1 MEYVLLIV
9 GFFLIIKAS
18 DVLIDASSSIALKFG
33 VSKMLISL
41 TIVAFGTCAPEIAIS
56 FNSVSSGNG
65 NMALANVVGSCIVN
79 VFLIIGIAAFINPI
93 QIKHVTIKKELPI
106 LVLITLGFFVLVSD
120 SMFVPKIPDILT
132 RADGVI
138 LMILFSL
145 FILYLLKAIRS
156 RNKNEAPPETKYG
169 TGMSVILI
177 IVAIAVIAFSSD
189 LIVNNAIVIA
199 ENFGISQKI
208 ITLCTIVIGTSLPEL
223 VMTVSSAKKG
233 EFDIAVGN
241 IIGTNIF
248 NICIVLGLP
257 IAIFGGLEIVGF
269 NFIDMLFVLASSL
282 VLYMFARS
290 DRKITKI
297 EGAFMVLCFISY
309 YAYALMS

>member
-18 DVLIDASSSIALKFG
+18 DVLIDASSSIALKCG

-93 QIKHVTIKKELPI
+93 QIKHVTIKRELPI
-106 LVLITLGFFVLVSD
+106 LVLITLGFFVLTSD
-120 SMFVPKIPDILT
+120 SMFVSQIPDVLT
-132 RADGVI
+132 RADGII

-145 FILYLLKAIRS
+145 FILYLFKAIRS
-156 RNKNEAPPETKYG
+156 KNNSEEISETKYG
-169 TGMSVILI
+169 TSMSIILI
-177 IVAIAVIAFSSD
+177 IVAIAVIVYSSD
-189 LIVNNAIVIA
+189 LIVNNAITIA

-208 ITLCTIVIGTSLPEL
+208 ITLFTIVIGTSLPEL
-223 VMTVSSAKKG
+223 VMTVSAAKKG

-269 NFIDMLFVLASSL
+269 NLIDMLFVLASSL
-282 VLYMFARS
+282 VLYIFAKS
-290 DRKITKI
+290 DKKITKI
-297 EGAFMVLCFISY
+297 EGALMILYFIAY
-309 YAYALMS
+309 YTYALLS